1 MESDIQQPIVTHPI
15 SSEFWWQE
23 TLESAHGRKVGFSYQ
38 FSSLY
43 MVKTDNHFHDVTS
56 HGLITCRKR
65 LIRFG
70 FHVKTTC

>member
-43 MVKTDNHFHDVTS
+43 MVKSDIHVRGVTS
-56 HGLITCRKR
+56 HSL
-65 LIRFG
+65 LDAASA
-70 FHVKTTC
+70 